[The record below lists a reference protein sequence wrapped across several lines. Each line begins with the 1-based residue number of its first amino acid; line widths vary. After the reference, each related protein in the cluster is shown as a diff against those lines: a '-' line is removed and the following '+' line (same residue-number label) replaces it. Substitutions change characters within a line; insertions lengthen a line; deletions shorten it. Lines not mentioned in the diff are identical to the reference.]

1 MTALAPQQ
9 VVRPEDAFQDFFR
22 SYPVDEE
29 SKYRKRLAQI
39 AVSEGRSL
47 VVDFEDLISF
57 DPDLARKLVT
67 KPDEYLRYAESDAI
81 SQMKVEDPEYAEQ
94 VGRLFVRFRRLP
106 EKKALRRIGAEHLN
120 QMVLVDGIIVR
131 VTQVKP
137 MIVKAKF
144 QCRKCLEIIAE
155 EQEGDLMS
163 GPAGAICPMCKQRSA
178 FKLLE
183 DESVFK
189 NTQEARIQERP
200 EDLPPGQLPR
210 YMDVRLEVDMV
221 DFARPGDR
229 VGITALV
236 RAQREYYGEKGKLRT
251 FTLYFD
257 ANYMD
262 VIGKETEVV
271 EITPEDEKKI
281 LEAAADPWIHRNLVS
296 SLAPSIYGYDD
307 IKEGV
312 LYLLFGG
319 VPKHM
324 PDGIN
329 IRGDSNTLIIG
340 DPGTAKSQLLQY
352 VSRIAPRGLYTS
364 GRGTTAAG
372 LTAAVLREKTG
383 GMVLEAGAMV
393 LADKGVAC
401 IDELDKMRPDD
412 RVAIHE
418 ALEQQTVS
426 VAKGGIVATLNARA
440 AVLAAANPSL
450 GRYEPHRNV
459 SENINLPVT
468 ILSRFDLIFILKDMP
483 EQEADSRMSQH
494 ILTLHKTLSN
504 PEAPFPPD
512 FLKKYISY
520 AKRINPVLGPDAV
533 KELHEFYLKMRA
545 KSGGADAAIAITP
558 RQLEALIRLAESRAR
573 AFLRKEVTVED
584 AKSAIRIMT
593 VSLSDV
599 GIDVKTGSMDI
610 DVIMTGKPRSVRD
623 ILQKVIEIVSELEK
637 ETGTVEESLL
647 VQVLVEREKVEER
660 EARRSIGQLI
670 KEGVLYSPKPGRLK
684 RTSG

>member
-67 KPDEYLRYAESDAI
+67 KPDEYLRYAESAAI

-468 ILSRFDLIFILKDMP
+468 ILSRFDLIFIIKDQP
-483 EQEADSRMSQH
+483 EPDYDSRMSEH
-494 ILTLHKTLSN
+494 ILALHRSKVS
-504 PEAPFPPD
+504 PETAPFSPE
-512 FLKKYISY
+512 FLRKYISF
-520 AKRINPVLGPDAV
+520 AKRISPVLTPEAV
-533 KELHEFYLKMRA
+533 TELRDFYLKMRS
-545 KSGGADAAIAITP
+545 KVGEEAAVAITP
-558 RQLEALIRLAESRAR
+558 RQLEGLVRISEARAR
-573 AFLRKEVTVED
+573 AFLREEVTVED
-584 AKSAIRIMT
+584 AKSAVKIM
-593 VSLSDV
+593 SYALYDV
-599 GIDVKTGSMDI
+599 GVDVKTGAMDI
-610 DVIMTGKPRSVRD
+610 DVIMTGKLCSLGDSFQR
-623 ILQKVIEIVSELEK
+623 VIETVAELER
-637 ETGTVEESLL
+637 ETGTVEEMVLL
-647 VQVLVEREKVEER
+647 AALVDKEKMEER
-660 EARRSIGQLI
+660 EARRLIGQLI
-670 KEGVLYSPKPGRLK
+670 KEGILYSPKPGRLK
-684 RTSG
+684 RTAG

>member
-67 KPDEYLRYAESDAI
+67 KPDEYLRYAESAAI

-401 IDELDKMRPDD
+401 LHPDSQ
-412 RVAIHE
+412 VLIE
-418 ALEQQTVS
+418 GVPTS
-426 VAKGGIVATLNARA
+426 VAELFDSNTASAARTSKGHFLRLSHLGRDTVNLDLNKLRTRETTATL
-440 AVLAAANPSL
+440 
-450 GRYEPHRNV
+450 
-459 SENINLPVT
+459 VT
-468 ILSRFDLIFILKDMP
+468 ERDYNGPLLRI
-483 EQEADSRMSQH
+483 RM
-494 ILTLHKTLSN
+494 
-504 PEAPFPPD
+504 
-512 FLKKYISY
+512 
-520 AKRINPVLGPDAV
+520 
-533 KELHEFYLKMRA
+533 
-545 KSGGADAAIAITP
+545 KSGFELRVTP
-558 RQLEALIRLAESRAR
+558 DHLLLDGPSFRWYSAGEIHVGQRLLTIQRLPERHE
-573 AFLRKEVTVED
+573 KT
-584 AKSAIRIMT
+584 RI
-593 VSLSDV
+593 
-599 GIDVKTGSMDI
+599 I
-610 DVIMTGKPRSVRD
+610 D
-623 ILQKVIEIVSELEK
+623 ILPGNWIVQPSA
-637 ETGTVEESLL
+637 
-647 VQVLVEREKVEER
+647 EER
-660 EARRSIGQLI
+660 AELRRR
-670 KEGVLYSPKPGRLK
+670 VLK
-684 RTSG
+684 RFKSVAATNR

>member
-1 MTALAPQQ
+1 MTVVVPQQ
-9 VVRPEDAFQDFFR
+9 QIMRPEDAFQDFFR
-22 SYPVDEE
+22 SYPIDEE

-67 KPDEYLRYAESDAI
+67 KPDEYLRFAESAAI

-106 EKKALRRIGAEHLN
+106 EKKALRKIGAENLN
-120 QMVLVDGIIVR
+120 KMVLVDGIIVR

-144 QCRKCLEIIAE
+144 QCLKCLEIIAE
-155 EQEGDLMS
+155 EQEGDLMR
-163 GPAGAICPMCKQRSA
+163 GPAGSTCPICKQRSA

-229 VGITALV
+229 VAVTALV

-262 VIGKETEVV
+262 VMGKETEVV

-329 IRGDSNTLIIG
+329 IR
-340 DPGTAKSQLLQY
+340 
-352 VSRIAPRGLYTS
+352 
-364 GRGTTAAG
+364 
-372 LTAAVLREKTG
+372 
-383 GMVLEAGAMV
+383 
-393 LADKGVAC
+393 
-401 IDELDKMRPDD
+401 
-412 RVAIHE
+412 AIPIH
-418 ALEQQTVS
+418 
-426 VAKGGIVATLNARA
+426 
-440 AVLAAANPSL
+440 
-450 GRYEPHRNV
+450 
-459 SENINLPVT
+459 
-468 ILSRFDLIFILKDMP
+468 
-483 EQEADSRMSQH
+483 
-494 ILTLHKTLSN
+494 
-504 PEAPFPPD
+504 
-512 FLKKYISY
+512 
-520 AKRINPVLGPDAV
+520 
-533 KELHEFYLKMRA
+533 
-545 KSGGADAAIAITP
+545 
-558 RQLEALIRLAESRAR
+558 
-573 AFLRKEVTVED
+573 
-584 AKSAIRIMT
+584 
-593 VSLSDV
+593 
-599 GIDVKTGSMDI
+599 
-610 DVIMTGKPRSVRD
+610 
-623 ILQKVIEIVSELEK
+623 
-637 ETGTVEESLL
+637 
-647 VQVLVEREKVEER
+647 
-660 EARRSIGQLI
+660 
-670 KEGVLYSPKPGRLK
+670 
-684 RTSG
+684 